1 MYEYIVELERWKKI
15 TPNYLDKYSKIQN
28 FVKNCEKNCL
38 LKKYDVETE
47 RMDCVDKC
55 KMPLV
60 DVERFNLN
68 MSKRLSVDIYDVC
81 ISKYDTNSDLVKETT
96 KIKNCVEKLFR
107 ENENLLKKETLD
119 RMDDILKFITN
130 N

>member
-15 TPNYLDKYSKIQN
+15 SPIYLEKYSKIEN
-28 FVKNCEKNCL
+28 FVKNCQHSCNEKKYEDELEKINCL
-38 LKKYDVETE
+38 N
-47 RMDCVDKC
+47 KC

-68 MSKRLSVDIYDVC
+68 MSKRLSMDIYDVC
-81 ISKYDTNSDLVKETT
+81 ISKFETTGDLQREKT
-96 KIKNCVEKLFR
+96 KIKNCVESLFR
-107 ENENLLKKETLD
+107 ENENLLKKESLD
-119 RMDDILKFITN
+119 RMDDILKFISN